1 MSQHPDTDNYTD
13 TAPIPASQRTWRW
26 IDIGCVHAGIFICV
40 PVYSLGGYLTYQ
52 LGLSLTQAALVLTCS
67 SLMAFAVS
75 IFCAEPSW
83 KHGIT
88 PSMLLH
94 ALFGWQGA
102 RLPVTLRALGIC
114 GWFGVQTLFGAMA
127 LHQITRL
134 LTTDGSTWGD
144 ASVLGFYGLFLLIN
158 LFICWFGNESVR
170 RFEVLGTP
178 LLLAVSIALFLWA
191 IVTLDGAAFETA
203 QSTRSPAGWPQLL
216 QATAI
221 NLGVFGSHSLVTGD
235 YSRFARQR
243 RDYRLGQLVSFVSV
257 PLLFEGL
264 GAFMGVTSAL
274 LMDQQ
279 SADMVAFAGGLPVWL
294 GLPAL
299 LVILLATLTTNTAG
313 NIITSANDIMALS
326 RLRYR
331 PATLV
336 TALLGTALISPELLR
351 RMGLVPDTFDFMT
364 LFTQFVSTY
373 TSLFSV
379 VIGILIVGYYSRHRQ
394 QLDLEAL
401 YDPQGCYRGWHWPAC
416 GVLLVMVGLVILS
429 TQFDAL
435 QGLRQYGS
443 LTNGVLGAAVY
454 WLCLKIA
461 TLGRAVPL
469 ATSADKSGG

>member
-1 MSQHPDTDNYTD
+1 M
-13 TAPIPASQRTWRW
+13 
-26 IDIGCVHAGIFICV
+26 

-75 IFCAEPSW
+75 VFCAEPSW

-127 LHQITRL
+127 LHQIAHL
-134 LTTDGSTWGD
+134 LATGSSVWSD

-158 LFICWFGNESVR
+158 LSICWYGNECWRLASPCSCGRSGPWTGPRSR
-170 RFEVLGTP
+170 RRNRP
-178 LLLAVSIALFLWA
+178 AP
-191 IVTLDGAAFETA
+191 
-203 QSTRSPAGWPQLL
+203 PAGWPQLL

-336 TALLGTALISPELLR
+336 TALLGTAMISPELLR
-351 RMGLVPDTFDFMT
+351 RMSLVPDTFDFMT

-379 VIGILIVGYYSRHRQ
+379 VIGILIVDYYGRHRQ

-401 YDPQGCYRGWHWPAC
+401 YDPHGRYRGWHWPAC

-429 TQFDAL
+429 TQFEAL
-435 QGLRQYGS
+435 QVLRQYGS
-443 LTNGVLGAAVY
+443 LTNGVLGAAMY
-454 WLCLKIA
+454 WLCLKIG
-461 TLGRAVPL
+461 TFRRAVPL
-469 ATSADKSGG
+469 ANKSGG